1 MLGDKIMLYLGI
13 DIDKKTHVAALQNA
27 DGKIIFKNFS
37 FKNTA
42 EGGSSLLKKLELYQS
57 ETIEVGLEATGHYWL
72 SLYSFLHDN
81 GFKIHVINPILTDAF
96 RESTEIRKR
105 KTDKIDS
112 KLIADL
118 IRVGDFREMEL
129 PEENIFS
136 LKELTRCRSY
146 FVDLAGD
153 IKRKVIC
160 VLDKVFPEYQDVFSN
175 IFGVTSKEILLNFG
189 TPADFEEIS
198 SEQLAETL
206 ANCSRK
212 RFGIEKAEEIKSL
225 AANTFGVTF
234 CRDSFSFELRLLIEN
249 IKFVESK
256 VEEIES
262 EIEKV
267 MTAVN
272 SPITTIPGIG
282 KVIGAVILGE
292 LGDVNKFESG
302 AKIVAFAGIDA
313 TVKQSG
319 NSVSQNN
326 RMSKRGSPHLRRAL
340 YQAALVA
347 ATGRKPDPI
356 LSAFYQKKISEGKKH
371 KVAIGA
377 VSRKLCYII
386 FTILKE
392 NRPYEIRQTSNAY

>member
-1 MLGDKIMLYLGI
+1 MLYLGI
-13 DIDKKTHVAALQNA
+13 DVGKTTHVATLENNE
-27 DGKIIFKNFS
+27 GKSLFKNFS
-37 FKNTA
+37 FKNTTD
-42 EGGSSLLKKLELYQS
+42 GGASLLSKLEPYKS
-57 ETIEVGLEATGHYWL
+57 ERIEIGLEATGHYWL

-81 GFKIHVINPILTDAF
+81 GFKIHVINPILTDSF
-96 RESTEIRKR
+96 RDSTEIRKR

-118 IRVGDFREMEL
+118 IRIGDFREMEM
-129 PEENIFS
+129 PEESIFS

-160 VLDKVFPEYQDVFSN
+160 VLDKVFPEYEDIFSDVF
-175 IFGVTSKEILLNFG
+175 GATSKELLLNFS
-189 TPADFEEIS
+189 TPADFEEIT
-198 SEQLAETL
+198 SEQLAVTL
-206 ANCSRK
+206 AKCSRK
-212 RFGIEKAEEIKSL
+212 RFGLSKAEEIKSL

-234 CRDSFSFELRLLIEN
+234 CRDSFSFELRMLVEN
-249 IKFVESK
+249 IKFVESQ
-256 VEEIES
+256 VDEIER

-272 SPITTIPGIG
+272 SPITSIPGIG
-282 KVIGAVILGE
+282 KVCGAIILGE

-313 TVKQSG
+313 SVRQSG
-319 NSVSQNN
+319 NSVSRNN

-340 YQAALVA
+340 FQAALVA
-347 ATGRKPDPI
+347 STGRNPDPI
-356 LSAFYQKKISEGKKH
+356 LAAFYKKKISEGKKH

-386 FTILKE
+386 FKILKD
-392 NRPYEIRQTSNAY
+392 NRPYELRQAVKIDE

>member
-1 MLGDKIMLYLGI
+1 MLYLGI
-13 DIDKKTHVAALQNA
+13 DVGKKTHVAALQNA
-27 DGKIIFKNFS
+27 DGKIIFKDFS
-37 FKNTA
+37 FKNTTD
-42 EGGSSLLKKLELYQS
+42 GGTSLLKKLEPYKPDV
-57 ETIEVGLEATGHYWL
+57 IEIGLEATGHYWL

-129 PEENIFS
+129 PDENIFS

-153 IKRKVIC
+153 IKRKIIC
-160 VLDKVFPEYQDVFSN
+160 VLDKIFPEYQDIFSN
-175 IFGVTSKEILLNFG
+175 IFGVTSKEILLNFN

-198 SEQLAETL
+198 SEQLADIL
-206 ANCSRK
+206 SKCSRK
-212 RFGIEKAEEIKSL
+212 RFGIEKAEKIKSL

-249 IKFVESK
+249 IKFIESQ
-256 VEEIES
+256 VDEIEQ
-262 EIEKV
+262 EIKKA
-267 MTAVN
+267 MAVLN

-282 KVIGAVILGE
+282 NVIGAVILGE
-292 LGDVNKFESG
+292 LGDVNKFDNG

-340 YQAALVA
+340 FQAALVA
-347 ATGRKPDPI
+347 STGKNPDPI
-356 LSAFYQKKISEGKKH
+356 LSAFYKKKISEGKKP

-392 NRPYEIRQTSNAY
+392 NRPYEIRQIG